1 MLLALGQNAFKQQMG
16 AIQLEASNMQAAMP
30 QRHCLMRHMPGVQE
44 PKGKVSCCKYYMAA
58 AMPQRHCLMQ
68 HRPGV

>member
-1 MLLALGQNAFKQQMG
+1 MVASVRKRAITQLKAMLLALGQNAFKQQMG

-30 QRHCLMRHMPGVQE
+30 QRHCLM
-44 PKGKVSCCKYYMAA
+44 K
-58 AMPQRHCLMQ
+58 